1 MRKSTIFYGIIYL
14 HHLNK
19 ENGIMGF
26 RVINSKVSAAITMTV
41 DETHDYVVLDVV
53 GNDIECRKIYIKK
66 DKKNHK
72 WFVDKKSQSTK

>member
-1 MRKSTIFYGIIYL
+1 
-14 HHLNK
+14 
-19 ENGIMGF
+19 MGF

-72 WFVDKKSQSTK
+72 WFVDKKKSINQVIMI

>member
-1 MRKSTIFYGIIYL
+1 
-14 HHLNK
+14 
-19 ENGIMGF
+19 MGF

-72 WFVDKKSQSTK
+72 WFVDKKSQSTKW